1 MILDRNNR
9 NILQINKKNLNVD
22 MEVAKA
28 KTGSNETSWHICKYP
43 SRYELQNLKKYWL
56 LNALPT

>member
-1 MILDRNNR
+1 
-9 NILQINKKNLNVD
+9 

-43 SRYELQNLKKYWL
+43 SRYELQTLKNTGY
-56 LNALPT
+56 